1 MDGNGC
7 FCIVFFDS
15 SIRLKIQEEYIKI
28 YYIRFLSYSMSASK
42 DLYKIP
48 YTSYT
53 SESSTPSN
61 DLAKTPSSPKES
73 FTTYSSLN
81 NQIDYIGDLTTKF
94 KDIQGNVGRYNTAYD
109 EVVKYKDFNDTTT
122 NTDGTIWVDAVHGK
136 PTLKDATKEDLHTM
150 IVEQNKAH
158 IIGMITLITV
168 LVCTYLVVK
177 K

>member
-1 MDGNGC
+1 
-7 FCIVFFDS
+7 
-15 SIRLKIQEEYIKI
+15 
-28 YYIRFLSYSMSASK
+28 MSASK

-81 NQIDYIGDLTTKF
+81 NQIDYIGDLTSKF
-94 KDIQGNVGRYNTAYD
+94 EDIQTNVDRYNNEIGNITNNI
-109 EVVKYKDFNDTTT
+109 KYKDFNDRTT
-122 NTDGTIWVDAVHGK
+122 NADGTIWVDAVHGK